1 MSANPKTATAA
12 VPKIDPSTYD
22 PALLAAWRRFLD
34 YDRASSAQKQI
45 HQRTRQWIILIGALA
60 SALAVLS
67 TYLGGGGVLRILL
80 IILPIASVGLM
91 NYAVQFST
99 STGWVEY
106 RVSAELIRS
115 QIYLYRLNAG
125 PYKDKDPHA
134 KQAQL
139 LAEINGID
147 LWMIQHNI
155 AMPQIKP
162 ISDTDLIQQAA
173 SKTEGRD
180 KGDDGFAPIRPENY
194 VDWRVQGQFGWYIGK
209 IEEDYTAM
217 RRNRI
222 VALVIAGAGSVLAG
236 VGFGLEG
243 LVAVTTALGTA
254 LTLISEIRM
263 YGRTYRIYY
272 EAAFDLQTIL
282 NEWKVMPTA
291 QRTPETEADFVTRFE
306 EVFDRERRK
315 WREETIKTQLT
326 NEQAIYTQV
335 QQVAGSQAESLMSPQ
350 SLDAGVS
357 DRPGLLLTRTQV
369 SLEKKEEVVAT
380 VEHIADGQ
388 PAASAADTPAPP
400 VETVAEAIE
409 GALRNADGETS
420 KALPEAADEADD
432 RPASRKRQR

>member
-1 MSANPKTATAA
+1 
-12 VPKIDPSTYD
+12 
-22 PALLAAWRRFLD
+22 
-34 YDRASSAQKQI
+34 
-45 HQRTRQWIILIGALA
+45 
-60 SALAVLS
+60 
-67 TYLGGGGVLRILL
+67 
-80 IILPIASVGLM
+80 
-91 NYAVQFST
+91 
-99 STGWVEY
+99 
-106 RVSAELIRS
+106 
-115 QIYLYRLNAG
+115 
-125 PYKDKDPHA
+125 
-134 KQAQL
+134 
-139 LAEINGID
+139 
-147 LWMIQHNI
+147 
-155 AMPQIKP
+155 
-162 ISDTDLIQQAA
+162 
-173 SKTEGRD
+173 
-180 KGDDGFAPIRPENY
+180 

-282 NEWKVMPTA
+282 NEWKVLPTA
-291 QRTPETEADFVTRFE
+291 QRTPDTEAEFVTRFE

-350 SLDAGVS
+350 SLEAGVS
-357 DRPGLLLTRTQV
+357 DRPGLSLSRTQV
-369 SLEKKEEVVAT
+369 SLEKKEEVIAT

-388 PAASAADTPAPP
+388 PAADTPAPS
-400 VETVAEAIE
+400 VETVVEVIE
-409 GALRNADGETS
+409 GALNNADGETGE
-420 KALPEAADEADD
+420 ALPEAADDADD
-432 RPASRKRQR
+432 RPATRKRQR